1 MAKPPNKTLGIS
13 ASKSV
18 ININYPIACIKSL
31 HEFLKNYTVKAFI
44 IVTLVKVFCKFFDLS
59 VHANAT
65 IIARKSSQNTLLRSQ
80 S

>member
-1 MAKPPNKTLGIS
+1 MAKPPNKTLGFS

-31 HEFLKNYTVKAFI
+31 HEFKKFYTVKVFI
-44 IVTLVKVFCKFFDLS
+44 IMILVKAFFKFFDLR
-59 VHANAT
+59 VHANAM